1 MIRGSWA
8 AMAALMLGLV
18 ASGGTAAVANEDA
31 RLLVQQLGE
40 RTIAAIKLEDKVA
53 RRLQLVA
60 DGALVMD
67 YRAFAKSV
75 LQQAGAKVS
84 TAREIEVTE
93 AVILY
98 VSNQIIS
105 KVESVRPDMAE
116 ITKVEE
122 KSPDTVLVS
131 MALVGPQDS
140 IVAIWTVK
148 LTASG
153 WHVADLSASG
163 YSLSQHFG
171 QVLSRHA
178 NTMDQ
183 LLKYLAANSPLKRE
197 NITPAP

>member
-1 MIRGSWA
+1 MRGTWA
-8 AMAALMLGLV
+8 AVSAL
-18 ASGGTAAVANEDA
+18 AFAAVAFSATPSLANEDA
-31 RLLVQQLGE
+31 RLLIQQLGE

-53 RRLQLVA
+53 RRLQLIA

-67 YRAFAKSV
+67 YRAIAKSV
-75 LQQAGAKVS
+75 LDHAGAKVS
-84 TAREIEVTE
+84 ATREIEVTE

-98 VSNQIIS
+98 VSHQIIT
-105 KVESVRPDMAE
+105 KVESVRPDKAE

-122 KSPDTVLVS
+122 RSPDTVLVS

-148 LTASG
+148 LTSSG

-171 QVLSRHA
+171 QLLSRHA
-178 NTMDQ
+178 RTMDQ
-183 LLKYLAANSPLKRE
+183 LLLYLKEHSPLKRD
-197 NITPAP
+197 NLTATP